1 MPTAYVYVYLEE
13 GPVPAGVL
21 EAVGTGRDAGARFRY
36 GRRYLKRKD
45 RLPIDP
51 VQLPLPDPDVER
63 EYSTAEGFVLFNG
76 IRDAA
81 PDGWGRHLM
90 DRAAGTQILS
100 EFDYLV
106 ATGESRVGA
115 LAFGPDLSGP
125 RRIVPWTENELA
137 GESLKLAEMIDAVR
151 ELDSAEDLPTKHRR
165 FLIRGSSLGGAR
177 PKCACEYEGKQW
189 IAKFSRADDRTP
201 MCRVEYVT
209 MKLAALVGIQV
220 PPVRLEK
227 VLGQDVYLI
236 ERFDRVP
243 NKAGYR
249 RIPFISGLTI
259 LGAHESESSLQSYIG
274 LAEQMRRFGSEPAMD
289 AKELW
294 RRMVFNILC
303 NNNDDHLRNH
313 GFLWDGRGWRLSP
326 GYDIVSFPQ
335 VGTERDLA
343 IGVGRNGR
351 RATIQNALTEVASF
365 GLSRPESTSLA
376 RNMQQLVK
384 ANWEQLCSNNGFSV
398 LEIERLRT
406 CFLACDE
413 PIRNDNGDLR

>member
-1 MPTAYVYVYLEE
+1 
-13 GPVPAGVL
+13 
-21 EAVGTGRDAGARFRY
+21 
-36 GRRYLKRKD
+36 
-45 RLPIDP
+45 
-51 VQLPLPDPDVER
+51 
-63 EYSTAEGFVLFNG
+63 
-76 IRDAA
+76 
-81 PDGWGRHLM
+81 
-90 DRAAGTQILS
+90 
-100 EFDYLV
+100 
-106 ATGESRVGA
+106 
-115 LAFGPDLSGP
+115 
-125 RRIVPWTENELA
+125 
-137 GESLKLAEMIDAVR
+137 
-151 ELDSAEDLPTKHRR
+151 
-165 FLIRGSSLGGAR
+165 
-177 PKCACEYEGKQW
+177 
-189 IAKFSRADDRTP
+189 
-201 MCRVEYVT
+201 
-209 MKLAALVGIQV
+209 
-220 PPVRLEK
+220 
-227 VLGQDVYLI
+227 LGQDVYLI

-243 NKAGYR
+243 NKGGYR

-274 LAEQMRRFGSEPAMD
+274 LAEQMRRIGSEPAVD
-289 AKELW
+289 ANELW

-376 RNMQQLVK
+376 RNMQQVVK

-413 PIRNDNGDLR
+413 SIRNDNGDLL

>member
-1 MPTAYVYVYLEE
+1 MPTAYVYVYLDE
-13 GPVPAGVL
+13 GPVPAGIL

-36 GRRYLKRKD
+36 GRRYLQRKD

-63 EYSTAEGFVLFNG
+63 EYSTAEGFILFNG

-90 DRAAGTQILS
+90 ERAAGTHVLS

-106 ATGESRVGA
+106 AAGESRVGA

-125 RRIVPWTENELA
+125 CRIVPWTENELA
-137 GESLKLAEMIDAVR
+137 GESLDLAEMIDAVR
-151 ELDSAEDLPTKHRR
+151 ELDSVEDLPTKHRR
-165 FLIRGSSLGGAR
+165 FLIHGSSLGGAR
-177 PKCACEYEGKQW
+177 PKCACEYDGKQW
-189 IAKFSRADDRTP
+189 IAKFRRVDDRTP

-209 MKLAALVGIQV
+209 MKLAALAGIHV
-220 PPVRLEK
+220 PSVRLEK
-227 VLGQDVYLI
+227 VLGQHIYLI

-243 NKAGYR
+243 NEEGYH

-343 IGVGRNGR
+343 IGVGRYGR

-365 GLSRPESTSLA
+365 GLSHPESTSLA
-376 RNMQQLVK
+376 RKMQQVVK

-413 PIRNDNGDLR
+413 TIHDRN